1 MTQAIYD
8 PSLNMVKAP
17 SAIHGAKKPPNDIE
31 ARPEDHLWHTNQKER
46 KKRKLPPSSPRH
58 GGSHINFFNTYL
70 TFLLFSQYF
79 PPSIHNLLSASSLQI
94 LSVIDPRNI

>member
-31 ARPEDHLWHTNQKER
+31 ARPEDPPMAHKSER
-46 KKRKLPPSSPRH
+46 KKEKKTTTLVS
-58 GGSHINFFNTYL
+58 
-70 TFLLFSQYF
+70 
-79 PPSIHNLLSASSLQI
+79 
-94 LSVIDPRNI
+94 